1 MPKPNQEEKNVYNNA
16 ELNQVSK
23 EKLTHIKN
31 INKYIIIIIIILT
44 LLIASIIFLMI
55 YKTVNKKQKNKVEF
69 SSINKKTDYKLKD
82 STINSISIDI
92 FKSLKDN
99 KCIRNSKPII
109 IYHPNSTIT
118 LDYKSCRIIVYIPLT
133 EAESK
138 LTYIKY

>member
-1 MPKPNQEEKNVYNNA
+1 MPKPNQEEKNVYKDV
-16 ELNQVSK
+16 ELKPLSK

-44 LLIASIIFLMI
+44 FLIASIISLMI
-55 YKTVNKKQKNKVEF
+55 YKTVNKRQKNKVDI

-82 STINSISIDI
+82 NTNNPISIDI

-99 KCIRNSKPII
+99 KCIRSSKPII
-109 IYHPNSTIT
+109 IYHPNNTIT
-118 LDYKSCRIIVYIPLT
+118 LDYKSCRIIFYIPLK

-138 LTYIKY
+138 LTHIKY